1 MNPNIDNHISCPASL
16 NSQVTCNTKS
26 KLSLLSGVWFGSG
39 VPPEGHCCKYSSVE
53 DYFNFTFG
61 PYQSEYFQVFWY
73 FELLWYTFG
82 KLVKILPPP
91 FGQTLIKLP
100 PIGLT
105 PIRLPPFEN
114 LYRFLMSAMSHSKRT
129 FLELGRAICIQ
140 DFSQVSFQEILT
152 RFVQGWNGKWNYLHF
167 RQPLEVLWDAL
178 KKTFRFGGKLDSKH
192 LSENFSD
199 FWKIVRFLENCQIS
213 ENFQIFRKLFMFS
226 ENFVKLLEFGK
237 ILIS

>member
-1 MNPNIDNHISCPASL
+1 MAIAIASL
-16 NSQVTCNTKS
+16 SYCMAPFRLSICNCGKDY
-26 KLSLLSGVWFGSG
+26 SLESLCWIATPCCCARRLEAKEQSSEGVQCIFE
-39 VPPEGHCCKYSSVE
+39 P
-53 DYFNFTFG
+53 
-61 PYQSEYFQVFWY
+61 QSNPTQP
-73 FELLWYTFG
+73 TFG

-114 LYRFLMSAMSHSKRT
+114 LYRFLVSAMNHSKRT

-140 DFSQVSFQEILT
+140 DSSQVSFEEILT

-178 KKTFRFGGKLDSKH
+178 KKTFRFGGNWS
-192 LSENFSD
+192 
-199 FWKIVRFLENCQIS
+199 R
-213 ENFQIFRKLFMFS
+213 
-226 ENFVKLLEFGK
+226 
-237 ILIS
+237 

>member
-16 NSQVTCNTKS
+16 NSQVKCITKS
-26 KLSLLSGVWFGSG
+26 KVSLLSGVWFGSR
-39 VPPEGHCCKYSSVE
+39 VPPERHCRKYSSVE

-61 PYQSEYFQVFWY
+61 LYQSDSCLQMNTFKIFDTLNYFR
-73 FELLWYTFG
+73 

-114 LYRFLMSAMSHSKRT
+114 LYRFLVSAMNHSKRT

-140 DFSQVSFQEILT
+140 DSSQVSFEEILT
-152 RFVQGWNGKWNYLHF
+152 RFVQG
-167 RQPLEVLWDAL
+167 
-178 KKTFRFGGKLDSKH
+178 
-192 LSENFSD
+192 
-199 FWKIVRFLENCQIS
+199 
-213 ENFQIFRKLFMFS
+213 
-226 ENFVKLLEFGK
+226 
-237 ILIS
+237 

>member
-1 MNPNIDNHISCPASL
+1 M
-16 NSQVTCNTKS
+16 
-26 KLSLLSGVWFGSG
+26 
-39 VPPEGHCCKYSSVE
+39 
-53 DYFNFTFG
+53 
-61 PYQSEYFQVFWY
+61 
-73 FELLWYTFG
+73 WYTFG

-114 LYRFLMSAMSHSKRT
+114 LYRFLVSAMNHSKRT

-140 DFSQVSFQEILT
+140 DSSQVSFEEILT

-226 ENFVKLLEFGK
+226 ENLPIFRKFCKIVRIWKNFNFIKLLEFGNFLDF
-237 ILIS
+237 IFLIFFIFFITWQLSSLDNFPHLLTFLTW